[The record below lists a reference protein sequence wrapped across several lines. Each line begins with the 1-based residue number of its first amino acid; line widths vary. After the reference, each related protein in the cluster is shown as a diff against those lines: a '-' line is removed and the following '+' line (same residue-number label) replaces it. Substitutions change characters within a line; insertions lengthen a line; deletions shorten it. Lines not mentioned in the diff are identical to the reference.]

1 MAFDGQQIVMFG
13 GWDVGFGAVGVYGDT
28 WVWDGTSWTQK
39 ILATHPTLRSDFG
52 MAYDAARNQVVLFS
66 GYDAG
71 TNDTWL
77 WNGATST
84 WTQAHPVTSPPAGW
98 NIMAWDS
105 LRRQMMIVTEQY
117 NGAPGTPQTW
127 SWDGA
132 NWTQKALAVN
142 PTTRFAAAMAFDAAR
157 QQMILFG
164 GGSNASFLIL
174 ADTWALL
181 APSSNL
187 VPQAPLLSKNG
198 TGYDLFTVSLK
209 NQGNIPITSIS
220 MTSGKVGN
228 IAAIPIT
235 PTTLTSI
242 SPGATASFTV
252 EVLASSLP
260 GTTASLAFQ
269 GVYSTATASNAAW
282 TVSVRSVNLP

>member
-1 MAFDGQQIVMFG
+1 
-13 GWDVGFGAVGVYGDT
+13 
-28 WVWDGTSWTQK
+28 
-39 ILATHPTLRSDFG
+39 
-52 MAYDAARNQVVLFS
+52 MAYDGTRNQVVVFS

-71 TNDTWL
+71 VNDTWL

-84 WTQAHPVTSPPAGW
+84 WTQAHPLTSPASGF

-105 LRRQMMIVTEQY
+105 LRRQIIVFTEQY
-117 NGAPGTPQTW
+117 FGLPAASQTW

-132 NWTQKALAVN
+132 NWTQKVLAVN
-142 PTTRFAAAMAFDAAR
+142 PTARYAAAMAFDAAR

-164 GGSNASFLIL
+164 GASSTSVAVLG
-174 ADTWALL
+174 DTWALL
-181 APSSNL
+181 APSANL
-187 VPQAPLLSKNG
+187 VSQAPVVSKSG

-220 MTSGKVGN
+220 MTSAKVGN
-228 IAAIPIT
+228 LAAIPIT
-235 PTTLTSI
+235 STTLASI

-260 GTTASLAFQ
+260 GTTASLSFQ
-269 GVYSTATASNAAW
+269 GVYSTATSSNAAW